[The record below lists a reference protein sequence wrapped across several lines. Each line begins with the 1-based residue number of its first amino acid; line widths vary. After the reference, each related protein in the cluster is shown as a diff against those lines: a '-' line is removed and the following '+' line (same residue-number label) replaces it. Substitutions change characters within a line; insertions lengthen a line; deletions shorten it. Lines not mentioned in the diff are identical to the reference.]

1 MDCGSLNCGLGND
14 AHTMINQNEETGM
27 KQRWNEVV
35 TGRITIG
42 EEGMAAQGEILRLST
57 CHDEERE
64 GRS

>member
-1 MDCGSLNCGLGND
+1 MGND